1 MSVWQLVIV
10 SVKKLVKLAM
20 NKICLIDC
28 RMTFPCII
36 LMYLFLHNL
45 FSMRRGGSGEVFSKR
60 GCSFLE
66 VLIIL
71 TAKVLFKRNDWDGA
85 GSGCLDEN
93 HRQ

>member
-10 SVKKLVKLAM
+10 SVKKLVKQAM
-20 NKICLIDC
+20 NKICLIDR
-28 RMTFPCII
+28 RMAFPCII
-36 LMYLFLHNL
+36 PECLFLHNF
-45 FSMRRGGSGEVFSKR
+45 FSMRRGGSGEVFSER

-71 TAKVLFKRNDWDGA
+71 SAKVLFKRNDWDGM
-85 GSGCLDEN
+85 GSGCLDKN